1 MTVRGRVVVVGG
13 GIAGLTA
20 AWRLAAGSS
29 DPAGDD
35 HTPVDVVVLEAS
47 GRGGGTLRTIEV
59 AGAPVEA
66 GPDSFVVRKP
76 WAVNLCRELGLGG
89 DLLAPGASGAFVWAR
104 GRLRPFP
111 EGSAFGIPPDAEA
124 ILRWQGLSVRGRM
137 SAALDLWRGRRGRAA
152 GRDESVG
159 SLVSRRMGRECAD
172 VLVGP
177 LLAGIH
183 AADPDRLSVEATFPE
198 LSVWERGHGSLIR
211 GARAAA
217 RSARR
222 ASGSAGGPMF
232 TTLDGGLERLP
243 GSLVSAIGP
252 DRVRTSATV
261 EAIRPTDG
269 GTGYEVLTAAGERL
283 AADAVIVA
291 VPAHEATRLLGG
303 LSGAEDAADALSSIR
318 YVSTATVTLVYPEG
332 TAERLPE
339 ATGFLVPPARVRGEA
354 PGPAVITACTFV
366 SRKWPDPGFGD
377 RAIVRCFV
385 GRDGEQE
392 PLGLGDERLAAVV
405 AQDVEAATEI
415 GAEPEATAVVR
426 WDRSMP
432 QYDVG
437 HLARVDAADAALAA
451 GAPGLFLTGSAYR
464 GVGIA
469 DCVRQGNEA
478 AERVRSF
485 LGTAA
490 PAAAGDERQE
500 ATT

>member
-1 MTVRGRVVVVGG
+1 MMGRGRVVVVVGG

-20 AWRLAAGSS
+20 AYRLVTGAAS
-29 DPAGDD
+29 DTL
-35 HTPVDVVVLEAS
+35 TPVDVVVLEAS
-47 GRGGGTLRTIEV
+47 GRAGGKLRTTEV

-76 WAVNLCRELGLGG
+76 WAVNLCRELGLGD
-89 DLLAPGASGAFVWAR
+89 DLLAPGVSGAFVWAR
-104 GRLRPFP
+104 GRLRSFP
-111 EGSAFGIPPDAEA
+111 EGSAFGIPPDAES
-124 ILRWQGLSVRGRM
+124 ILRWPGLSVRGRLR
-137 SAALDLWRGRRGRAA
+137 AALDLWRGERGRTA
-152 GRDESVG
+152 GDGDESVG
-159 SLVSRRMGRECAD
+159 SLVARRLGRECAE

-183 AADPDRLSVEATFPE
+183 AADPDRLSVQATFPE
-198 LSVWERGHGSLIR
+198 LSVWEQGHGSLIR
-211 GARAAA
+211 GARASG

-222 ASGSAGGPMF
+222 ATGTAGGPMF

-243 GSLVSAIGP
+243 GSLVGAMGP
-252 DRVRTSATV
+252 DRVRTGVRA
-261 EAIRPTDG
+261 EAIRRLEG
-269 GTGYEVLTAAGERL
+269 GPGHEVLTATGDRL

-291 VPAHEATRLLGG
+291 VPAFEAARLLGG
-303 LSGAEDAADALSSIR
+303 LSGAEVAADALSSIR

-332 TAERLPE
+332 TAGRLPE
-339 ATGFLVPPARVRGEA
+339 ATGFVVPPARVRGAA
-354 PGPAVITACTFV
+354 PGPAAITACTFL
-366 SRKWPDPGFGD
+366 SRKWPDPRFGD

-392 PLGLGDERLAAVV
+392 PLELADDRLAAVV
-405 AQDVEAATEI
+405 ALDVEAATAI

-437 HLARVDAADAALAA
+437 HLARVDGAVAALAA

-469 DCVRQGNEA
+469 HCVRQGNEA

-485 LGTAA
+485 LGAASTAA
-490 PAAAGDERQE
+490 SGDERQE